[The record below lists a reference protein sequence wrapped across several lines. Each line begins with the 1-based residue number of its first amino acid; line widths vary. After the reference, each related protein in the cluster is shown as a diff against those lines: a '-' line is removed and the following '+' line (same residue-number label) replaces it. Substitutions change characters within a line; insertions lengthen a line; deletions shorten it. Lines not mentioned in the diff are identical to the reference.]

1 MIHDLLEK
9 LKIFQHSNS
18 SEDFAIVIAQVEE
31 LATKGVDLSIFPKQ
45 LMHYADEHF
54 SSDPNFFSSVSKLAS
69 ELISQSK
76 RYPHPLLLY
85 KTILWNQGDNSNIE
99 KLESNT
105 TKAKTPQK
113 EIIAT
118 KQAIHTTSISQDI
131 VSNDGSF

>member
-85 KTILWNQGDNSNIE
+85 KTILWNQGRIVNEIYNINH
-99 KLESNT
+99 LTLVPS
-105 TKAKTPQK
+105 PLK
-113 EIIAT
+113 E
-118 KQAIHTTSISQDI
+118 
-131 VSNDGSF
+131 G